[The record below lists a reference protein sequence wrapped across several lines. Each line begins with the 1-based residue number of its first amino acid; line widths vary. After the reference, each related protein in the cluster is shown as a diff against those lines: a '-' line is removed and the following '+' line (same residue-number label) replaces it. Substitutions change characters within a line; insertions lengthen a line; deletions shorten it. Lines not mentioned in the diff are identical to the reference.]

1 MYSTE
6 HIFSPLDREHG
17 VPTEFTVGPDRHE
30 NALPSTYIKSHVLSQ
45 NPRRISILRKP
56 VPVYDKLPMTDS
68 FLSTQTETVTEMEK
82 EKVEVA
88 AAVNRGWRFYGAF
101 ACLALLNLVCAIDAT
116 ILSVALPVI
125 SPQFSQLSSC

>member
-1 MYSTE
+1 VS
-6 HIFSPLDREHG
+6 
-17 VPTEFTVGPDRHE
+17 TEFTVGPDRHE
-30 NALPSTYIKSHVLSQ
+30 NALPSISIKSHAPSR
-45 NPRRISILRKP
+45 NPQRISILRKP

-68 FLSTQTETVTEMEK
+68 FVSTQTETVTEMEK

-101 ACLALLNLVCAIDAT
+101 ACLALLNLICAIDAT

-125 SPQFSQLSSC
+125 SPQFSELAPC